1 MKCLGTRT
9 LHPFPFSYSFCFFN
23 EWELFRKL
31 VLFSDVRS
39 IKGQRIYD
47 YSHTLNIFNIYS
59 YFITLPKSYL
69 KFFFPLNFTFI
80 SVIVPFSSGK
90 NSTLL
95 SDWIVYDTRNH
106 NYEVFQILVIYISF
120 IKVLHL
126 AYNKITYSLGSIN
139 RSTERTEV
147 R

>member
-95 SDWIVYDTRNH
+95 SDWIVYDTRNN

-120 IKVLHL
+120 INVLHL